1 MIINVLKCEATGKSR
16 YPTPGDAKKAIATI
30 ARRNRGKNRSKK
42 ITGKGGVKRS
52 YHCAYCN
59 GYHLTSADY
68 KNIREQRKEMQLK
81 RQKAVGLVI
90 TDEEALNW
98 KKDSLPFPK
107 I

>member
-1 MIINVLKCEATGKSR
+1 MITNVLKCEATGKSR
-16 YPTPGDAKKAIATI
+16 YPTPGDAKRAILTI
-30 ARRNRGKNRSKK
+30 SRRNRGKNRHKK
-42 ITGKGGVKRS
+42 ITGKAGVKRS

-68 KNIREQRKEMQLK
+68 KSIRQQRKEMQLK
-81 RQKAVGLVI
+81 QQKVIGLVI